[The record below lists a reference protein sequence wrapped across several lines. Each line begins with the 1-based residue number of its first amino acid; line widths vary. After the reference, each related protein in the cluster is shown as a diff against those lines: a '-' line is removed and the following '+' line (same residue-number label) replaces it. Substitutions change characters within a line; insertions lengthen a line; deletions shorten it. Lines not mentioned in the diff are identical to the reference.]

1 MRYLPFAL
9 LLIMAGA
16 SGQGLAEAP
25 EPLLPEVESRADSPD
40 INLVD
45 SPRAGWASYYADKF
59 HGRKT
64 ASGERFDQQGLTAA
78 SNQLPLGTRVA
89 VRRAGS
95 EHCVLVR
102 VNDRMARRHG
112 WLRILDLTK
121 LAATQLQM
129 LQAGVVQVQVQ
140 AMEGDGLTQQAA
152 CRVAFGIEP
161 VANVPEAAE
170 ANLHPPGGEPSLP
183 DLSQTE
189 P

>member
-1 MRYLPFAL
+1 MRYLPYAL

-16 SGQGLAEAP
+16 SGHGVADDSEPVLPVVEARAEA
-25 EPLLPEVESRADSPD
+25 LD
-40 INLVD
+40 IDLVD
-45 SPRAGWASYYADKF
+45 KPRAGWVSYYADKF

-64 ASGERFDQQGLTAA
+64 ASGERFDQQGMTAA

-89 VRRAGS
+89 VRRPGT

-121 LAATQLQM
+121 MAATQLQM

-140 AMEGDGLTQQAA
+140 AMEGQDLTPQAA
-152 CRVAFGIEP
+152 CRLAFGIEP
-161 VANVPEAAE
+161 ASPVPETSDAH
-170 ANLHPPGGEPSLP
+170 LHPPASEPLLP
-183 DLSQTE
+183 DLGQTD